1 MGLCIECEGMTGH
14 AHQQRTQRACAPAPA
29 SEEAACAAASC
40 AASID
45 FCMLALSLLEA
56 SNVEAAPV
64 ALLLLLLE
72 DGGPVL
78 LEPLAFCGA
87 AFRDAACSPVLL
99 DDVVLLVLLLTPSL
113 QSAA

>member
-1 MGLCIECEGMTGH
+1 MGLCIECKEKAGH
-14 AHQQRTQRACAPAPA
+14 AAQQQAQRACAPAPA

-56 SNVEAAPV
+56 SMVGTAPV
-64 ALLLLLLE
+64 ALLLLLE
-72 DGGPVL
+72 DGGPAL

-87 AFRDAACSPVLL
+87 AFRDAACSAVLL
-99 DDVVLLVLLLTPSL
+99 DDVVLLFLLLTPSL
-113 QSAA
+113 HSAA

>member
-1 MGLCIECEGMTGH
+1 MECEDKAGH
-14 AHQQRTQRACAPAPA
+14 AAQQQAQRACAPAPA

-64 ALLLLLLE
+64 ALLLLLE
-72 DGGPVL
+72 DGGAVL
-78 LEPLAFCGA
+78 LEPLALCGA
-87 AFRDAACSPVLL
+87 AFRDADCSAVLL

-113 QSAA
+113 HSAA

>member
-1 MGLCIECEGMTGH
+1 MRLSIEGEYKTGH
-14 AHQQRTQRACAPAPA
+14 AAQRQAQRACAPAPA

-64 ALLLLLLE
+64 ALLPLL

-78 LEPLAFCGA
+78 LEPLAFNGA
-87 AFRDAACSPVLL
+87 PLRDGGC
-99 DDVVLLVLLLTPSL
+99 
-113 QSAA
+113 